1 MGGIGG
7 YEGVCFHSNARNA
20 QTDIVPPAPG
30 LSGYHGNVR
39 VGRARGNAGRTNAG
53 LSDKSV
59 QRFDTL
65 PRLPSESVA
74 ALPRIPHK

>member
-1 MGGIGG
+1 MFSFQRAKRRNG
-7 YEGVCFHSNARNA
+7 YRSARARLKGN
-20 QTDIVPPAPG
+20 
-30 LSGYHGNVR
+30 HGNVR